1 MRYKIIK
8 VFIFGIIAVLFQG
21 ICLSGCSNNGH
32 PTDDNV
38 TADIDT
44 LPVIDTVLVLQ
55 PNCVLTTESPAFRDS
70 LSSLLQRDN
79 IKSITYTVGRVIDN
93 EFFKKLIP
101 FVDLI
106 NENSDKIIRIMPYVI
121 DHEIIPHLAESYKE
135 WYESMYNEPVPE
147 DDLEPFELVR
157 AFYSETEA
165 MTGEELKSAE
175 ILRLY
180 RYYLKDMWP
189 CHPIDFV
196 VVDYDSKRF
205 LVRKEFEGILFTKY
219 GSITFIYEITDSIYD
234 FENSLYPP
242 PYITLCIEDSM
253 LRIYPREEDKWLNRK
268 D

>member
-106 NENSDKIIRIMPYVI
+106 NENSDKIIQIEPYVI
-121 DHEIIPHLAESYKE
+121 DHESIPYWTEAYQE
-135 WYESMYNEPVPE
+135 WYYEMCHEPAPKE
-147 DDLEPFELVR
+147 DLEPYELVR
-157 AFYSETEA
+157 FYHVEHEA
-165 MTGEELKSAE
+165 LTGEELKSAE
-175 ILRLY
+175 ILRLN
-180 RYYLKDMWP
+180 RYYLKGMWL
-189 CHPIDFV
+189 CHPMEYV
-196 VVDYDSKRF
+196 VVEYDSKRF

-219 GSITFIYEITDSIYD
+219 GYKTYIYEKTDSIYD
-234 FENSLYPP
+234 LENSLYPP

-253 LRIYPREEDKWLNRK
+253 LRIYPREVDKWLNRK